1 MSNNLTRNGVA
12 KELSKSPYIY
22 TVLTESDVLH
32 LYFSSKLHM
41 KRFNE
46 KRDDN
51 YNMIYNYI
59 YKRFKYQVDCRLLA
73 DLNLYQ
79 KIENRGFYVKL
90 NKEVYLCP
98 DNITLNGGNKM
109 RKSYAEWQETL
120 MTSYEEK

>member
-22 TVLTESDVLH
+22 TVITKSDVLH

-41 KRFNE
+41 KRFSE
-46 KRDDN
+46 KRSDN

-73 DLNLYQ
+73 DLNLYH

-98 DNITLNGGNKM
+98 DNITLNGENKM
-109 RKSYAEWQETL
+109 KKSYAEWQETL
-120 MTSYEEK
+120 MTSYAEK

>member
-1 MSNNLTRNGVA
+1 MNNLTRNGVA
-12 KELSKSPYIY
+12 KDLAKSPYIY
-22 TVLTESDVLH
+22 TVITESDVLH

-46 KRDDN
+46 KRGDN

-98 DNITLNGGNKM
+98 DNITLNGENKT

-120 MTSYEEK
+120 MTSYGEK

>member
-1 MSNNLTRNGVA
+1 MNDLTRNGVA
-12 KELSKSPYIY
+12 KDLSKSPYIY
-22 TVLTESDVLH
+22 SVLTEKDVLH

-41 KRFNE
+41 KRFAE

-79 KIENRGFYVKL
+79 KIETRGFYVRL

-98 DNITLNGGNKM
+98 DNITLNGENKM
-109 RKSYAEWQETL
+109 RKSYAE
-120 MTSYEEK
+120 

>member
-1 MSNNLTRNGVA
+1 MNNLTRNGVA
-12 KELSKSPYIY
+12 KDLANSPYIY
-22 TVLTESDVLH
+22 TVITESDVLH

-46 KRDDN
+46 KRGDN

-73 DLNLYQ
+73 DLNLYH
-79 KIENRGFYVKL
+79 KIETRGFYVKL

-98 DNITLNGGNKM
+98 DNITLNGENKTK
-109 RKSYAEWQETL
+109 KSYAEWQETL
-120 MTSYEEK
+120 MTSYAEK

>member
-1 MSNNLTRNGVA
+1 MNNLTRNGIA
-12 KELSKSPYIY
+12 KDLAHSPYIC
-22 TVLTESDVLH
+22 TIITESDVLH

-41 KRFNE
+41 KMFNK

-98 DNITLNGGNKM
+98 DNITLNGESKM
-109 RKSYAEWQETL
+109 RRSYAEWCETL
-120 MTSYEEK
+120 MTNSEG